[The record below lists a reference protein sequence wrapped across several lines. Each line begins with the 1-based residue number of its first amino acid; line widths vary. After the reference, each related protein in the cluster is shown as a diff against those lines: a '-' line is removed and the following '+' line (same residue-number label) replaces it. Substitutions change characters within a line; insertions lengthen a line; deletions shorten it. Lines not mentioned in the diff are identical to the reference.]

1 MRFRTHLTRPALVG
15 ALLLAGLAAC
25 AGDRILTPTF
35 GAACERGTL
44 RPGRTVL
51 GILNEDSCADTY
63 NVYSG
68 SRTAYESH
76 RLSVDAGRAYL
87 LRMSP
92 RPDADR
98 NGRDGLSPLLTVFTR
113 GDGGT
118 SLPLSISTEG
128 DGDGRD
134 AELFFVA
141 PERGTLQ
148 VVTSG
153 YDPIT
158 EYEYLGGYRLTAE
171 ACPVLGAVADTGT
184 STFTLQPSPCIRGT
198 KDRLEYQ
205 GDTIAY
211 NFITIKANPWETI
224 RITANGS
231 DFTPA
236 MELFGPRADTYGR
249 LTSSAQYDRFIG
261 EGTREFNFY
270 TDGGA
275 LTVAIAAS
283 RITGPS
289 RQFTLRVTRTPL
301 SPN

>member
-15 ALLLAGLAAC
+15 ALLLTGLAAC

-63 NVYSG
+63 NVVSAY
-68 SRTAYESH
+68 RTAYESH
-76 RLSVDAGRAYL
+76 RLSVDAGQAYF

-92 RPDADR
+92 RPDPDR
-98 NGRDGLSPLLTVFTR
+98 NGRNGLSPLLSVFAR

-118 SLPLSISTEG
+118 SAPLSTSYEG

-141 PERGTLQ
+141 PKREALQ

-158 EYEYLGGYRLTAE
+158 DYEYLGGYRLTLE
-171 ACPVLGAVADTGT
+171 TCPVLGAVADTGT
-184 STFTLQPSPCIRGT
+184 TTFTLQPSRCVRGT
-198 KDRLEYQ
+198 TSRIEYQ

-236 MELFGPRADTYGR
+236 MEMFGPRADTYGR
-249 LTSSAQYDRFIG
+249 LTSSAQYDWYIG
-261 EGTREFNFY
+261 EGTSEFSFY
-270 TDGGA
+270 ADGGT
-275 LTVAIAAS
+275 LTMAIAAS

>member
-15 ALLLAGLAAC
+15 ALLLTAVAAC

-51 GILNEDSCADTY
+51 GILNEDSCADAY
-63 NVYSG
+63 NFYSG
-68 SRTAYESH
+68 TRSAYESH
-76 RLSVDAGRAYL
+76 RLDVNAGQAYFV
-87 LRMSP
+87 RMSP
-92 RPDADR
+92 RPDPDR
-98 NGRDGLSPLLTVFTR
+98 NGRDGLSPVLAVFAR

-118 SLPLSISTEG
+118 SAPRSVSDES
-128 DGDGRD
+128 DGDDRD

-141 PERGTLQ
+141 PKRETLQ
-148 VVTSG
+148 VVTSSF
-153 YDPIT
+153 DAIT
-158 EYEYLGGYRLTAE
+158 EYDYLGGYRLTVE
-171 ACPVLGAVADTGT
+171 TCPVLGAVADTGT
-184 STFTLQPSPCIRGT
+184 TTFTLQPSRCVRGT
-198 KDRLEYQ
+198 TSRVEYQ

-211 NFITIKANPWETI
+211 NFITIKANPWETL

-236 MELFGPRADTYGR
+236 MEMFGPRGDTYGR
-249 LTSSAQYDRFIG
+249 LTNDAQYDRIIG
-261 EGTREFNFY
+261 EGTRAFNFY
-270 TDGGA
+270 ADGGT

-289 RQFTLRVTRTPL
+289 RQFTLRVTRAPV